1 MSLFHHND
9 EAFLGVDIGSHG
21 IKLVQLK
28 KNKGRP
34 QLWTYGMLNE
44 PLDVHLN
51 FNMPVTAPEVKDP
64 YADLKEASQ
73 KRSNLKAPPPPVD
86 ARVKQ
91 YGELLKEMVKK
102 TKVTTNRVT
111 ASLPVSSIFHAVIT
125 LPATEEKELE
135 HHVKAKVQKMLP
147 MPLEDMQVVHQKIP
161 DSNPNTKIKFI
172 RVLVTAAPRK
182 LVTFYSDIF
191 TYAGLQLQ
199 ELETEAFALER
210 SLVGRDTSTSMIID
224 IGGVHTNFFIVDQGL
239 PITHRTINFGGE
251 TMDSLIGAQFGVE
264 KDLVSRLK
272 HDVSRLPVE
281 KIPEALF
288 QSGLDPIIKE
298 IQYSF
303 DMYLHQTGN
312 EQKRPEKIILT
323 GGSSIFPI
331 FANVLSKKFPMK
343 VFVGDPWARVVYQQ
357 GLKPVLDEIGPRMS
371 SAIGLAMRNMEKN

>member
-1 MSLFHHND
+1 MSLFHHSD
-9 EAFLGVDIGSHG
+9 ESCLGVDIGSHG

-34 QLWTYGMLNE
+34 QLWTYGMLNQS
-44 PLDVHLN
+44 LDVHLS
-51 FNMPVTAPEVKDP
+51 FNVPVIAPEVKDP
-64 YADLKEASQ
+64 YADLKEAAEKSSS
-73 KRSNLKAPPPPVD
+73 KKSAPPPVD
-86 ARVKQ
+86 ARIKQ
-91 YGELLKEMVKK
+91 YGELLKEMLKK
-102 TKVTTNRVT
+102 AKVTSNRAT

-125 LPATEEKELE
+125 LPAIEEKELE

-147 MPLEDMQVVHQKIP
+147 MPLEEMQVVHQKIP
-161 DSNPNTKIKFI
+161 DAVSGGKVKFI

-191 TYAGLQLQ
+191 TYAGLHLQ

-210 SLVGRDTSTSMIID
+210 SLVGKDTATSMIID
-224 IGGVHTNFFIVDQGL
+224 IGGQHTNFFIVDQGL

-251 TMDSLIGAQFGVE
+251 ALDSILQSYFGVE
-264 KDLVSRLK
+264 RTLVTQMKRDISRLSVDK
-272 HDVSRLPVE
+272 IPVE
-281 KIPEALF
+281 LF
-288 QSGLDPIIKE
+288 QSGIDPIMKE

-303 DMYLHQTGN
+303 DMFLHQTGN

-323 GGSSIFPI
+323 GGTSVFPLFSQVI
-331 FANVLSKKFPMK
+331 SEKFPMK

-371 SAIGLAMRNMEKN
+371 SAIGLAMRNIN

>member
-51 FNMPVTAPEVKDP
+51 FNMPVAAPEVKDP
-64 YADLKEASQ
+64 YADLKEAAQ
-73 KRSNLKAPPPPVD
+73 KSSHIKAPPPPVD

-224 IGGVHTNFFIVDQGL
+224 IGGSHTNFFIVDQGL
-239 PITHRTINFGGE
+239 PITHRTINFGGD

-272 HDVSRLPVE
+272 QDISRLPVE
-281 KIPEALF
+281 KIPEVLF

-323 GGSSIFPI
+323 GGSSVFPI
-331 FANVLSKKFPMK
+331 FANVLSQKFPMK

-357 GLKPVLDEIGPRMS
+357 GLKSVLDEIGPRMS
-371 SAIGLAMRNMEKN
+371 SAIGLAMRNMEKT